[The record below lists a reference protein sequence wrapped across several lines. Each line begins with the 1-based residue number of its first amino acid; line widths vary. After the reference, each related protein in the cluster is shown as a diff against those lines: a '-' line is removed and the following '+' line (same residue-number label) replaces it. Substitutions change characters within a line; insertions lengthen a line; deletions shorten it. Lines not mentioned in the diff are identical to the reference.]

1 MLNIN
6 KNSMTT
12 NFRNNLAIWLDD
24 NLPEDAKDVVIKI
37 IVNKEGYYR
46 IEESPNW
53 ESHESK

>member
-1 MLNIN
+1 
-6 KNSMTT
+6 MTT

-24 NLPEDAKDVVIKI
+24 NLPEDAKDAVIKI